1 MQVISQ
7 RQCMAAS
14 LFRKAPSFSILQRQ
28 ATVTAFT
35 LRFWSAI
42 TINYCIKY
50 NRSIVQK
57 KALLNRTVTEDLC
70 NLFLV
75 ILAAAGIFGRQTEAI
90 QHNNNGGNQGAVTCL
105 APATDSNIILGIL
118 NGGIADES
126 LPSQCYQ
133 NYLPGVGGRLLLTIL
148 PQAPRPRKRPAPPK
162 ASRHPKV
169 ISPAFPW
176 DLNLTA
182 PVGCATSFA
191 LGLPRF
197 DHRVQ

>member
-1 MQVISQ
+1 
-7 RQCMAAS
+7 MAAS

-42 TINYCIKY
+42 TIHYCIKY

-126 LPSQCYQ
+126 LPM
-133 NYLPGVGGRLLLTIL
+133 LPKSCLEWV
-148 PQAPRPRKRPAPPK
+148 AD
-162 ASRHPKV
+162 S
-169 ISPAFPW
+169 S
-176 DLNLTA
+176 
-182 PVGCATSFA
+182 
-191 LGLPRF
+191 
-197 DHRVQ
+197 